1 MINENTKYKVKD
13 LNTNKVS
20 DWTLADILSEINRD
34 HSEEWEAYDATDWR
48 EGWDEWAEGDC
59 FTLIK

>member
-1 MINENTKYKVKD
+1 MKTKQYKVKD

-20 DWTLADILSEINRD
+20 DWTLSDILSEINRD
-34 HSEEWEAYDATDWR
+34 HSEEWEAYDETDWR
-48 EGWDEWAEGDC
+48 EGWDEWSEGDC

>member
-1 MINENTKYKVKD
+1 MKTKQYKVKD

-20 DWTLADILSEINRD
+20 DWKLSDILSEINRD
-34 HSEEWEAYDATDWR
+34 NSESWEDYNETDWR
-48 EGWDEWAEGDC
+48 EGWYEWAEGDC

>member
-1 MINENTKYKVKD
+1 MKTKQYKVKD

-34 HSEEWEAYDATDWR
+34 HSEEWEAYDAKDWR

>member
-1 MINENTKYKVKD
+1 MKTKQYKVKD
-13 LNTNKVS
+13 LNTNKVFN
-20 DWTLADILSEINRD
+20 WTLKDILNEINRD
-34 HSEEWEAYDATDWR
+34 HSEGWEAYDETDWR

>member
-1 MINENTKYKVKD
+1 MKTKQYKVKD
-13 LNTNKVS
+13 LNTNKVFN
-20 DWTLADILSEINRD
+20 WTLKDIFNEINRD
-34 HSEEWEAYDATDWR
+34 HSEEWEAYDETDWR